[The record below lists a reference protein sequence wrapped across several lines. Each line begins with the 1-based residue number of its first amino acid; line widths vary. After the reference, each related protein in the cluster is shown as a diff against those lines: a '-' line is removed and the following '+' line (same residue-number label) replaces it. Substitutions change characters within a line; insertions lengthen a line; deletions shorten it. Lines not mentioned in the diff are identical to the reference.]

1 MSHWTRLSSGRGFG
15 SMGGRKSWPG
25 LLERKI
31 SVRPN
36 GSQKCALEAPYHFF
50 FPGKTGFEPLIFVTE
65 TDIKVE

>member
-36 GSQKCALEAPYHFF
+36 GSQKCALEALTIFF
-50 FPGKTGFEPLIFVTE
+50 SWQNRLEPLIFVTE